1 MQKFGF
7 GGLQRRSPGDAQDI
21 YEDHFAGFDRTSCR
35 AVKAPTL
42 LYWGAEDT
50 ETPLWMGKLMEEK
63 IPTRGWSC
71 RRAAGHFAYL
81 EHNQAFLRIAKFLLE
96 GRA

>member
-1 MQKFGF
+1 MMMVCSTSMPT
-7 GGLQRRSPGDAQDI
+7 LRRESTA
-21 YEDHFAGFDRTSCR
+21 
-35 AVKAPTL
+35 APTL

-63 IPTRGWSC
+63 IHDAGLVVQKG
-71 RRAAGHFAYL
+71 AGHFAYL
-81 EHNQAFLRIAKFLLE
+81 EHNQAFLRIAKNFLLE